1 MAHRIKFS
9 LDTGKSH
16 LEFAHDALAVYEGLR
31 ENTAYPNPP
40 IAVEDVKSTIDAYFS
55 AITIASDGSR
65 KAIAERNRLKSDLAQ
80 KLRLL
85 GAWVEA
91 NCRQDIATFL
101 SSGFKPASLTR
112 VPASALPQTQILK
125 AQQGGVSGEME
136 LQATSVGARHYEARY
151 AEVDADGKPGQW
163 AVAGPFM
170 NSRMTITGLKPGTS
184 YALQVRAFG
193 GSGSTTNWSDSA
205 VRMAV

>member
-1 MAHRIKFS
+1 MITRAHRIQFS

-16 LEFAHDALAVYEGLR
+16 PEFAHDALAVYEGLR
-31 ENTAYPNPP
+31 ENAAYPNPP

-55 AITIASDGSR
+55 ASDGSR
-65 KAIAERNRLKSDLAQ
+65 KAIAERNRLQSDLAQ

-91 NCRQDIATFL
+91 NCKQDISTFL

-112 VPASALPQTQILK
+112 VPAGALPQPQVLK
-125 AQQGGVSGEME
+125 ALQGGVSGEME
-136 LQATSVGARHYEARY
+136 LQATAVGARHYEARY
-151 AEVDADGKPGQW
+151 AEADVDGRPGQW
-163 AVAGPFM
+163 TVVGPFM
-170 NSRMTITGLKPGTS
+170 NSRMSITGLKSGTS
-184 YALQVRAFG
+184 YAFQVRAFG

-205 VRMAV
+205 VRIAV